1 MERLTIKT
9 EKGAA
14 LKMGDTYPSEDVAR
28 KDLVERYRI
37 AIDRL
42 AAYEDTGLTPVEIRE
57 LKDLWKVVCKLYG
70 INTVGL
76 SINNPLTL
84 EELREMDGKPV
95 WVVGVSSIGHFNG
108 HWDICDWENG
118 DVVFFPY
125 CMEIP
130 GLHTVTDRRRK

>member
-1 MERLTIKT
+1 MKRLTIKT

-57 LKDLWKVVCKLYG
+57 LEDLWKVVCKLYG
-70 INTVGL
+70 INT
-76 SINNPLTL
+76 
-84 EELREMDGKPV
+84 
-95 WVVGVSSIGHFNG
+95 
-108 HWDICDWENG
+108 
-118 DVVFFPY
+118 
-125 CMEIP
+125 
-130 GLHTVTDRRRK
+130 